1 MHAAKRKKLEAA
13 GWKAG
18 STAEFLELSPE
29 EAALIDIKLSLS
41 RHLRELREKR
51 HMSQA
56 AVAKAIGSSQSRVA
70 KAEAGDS
77 SVSLDLIVKSLVA
90 VGASGKDMARVIA
103 PTVVTKKAPAKKKVA
118 AKKKTSPKTV
128 AKRKA
133 AAHRV
138 VAG

>member
-18 STAEFLELSPE
+18 SVAEFLELSPE

-41 RHLRELREKR
+41 KCLRELREKH

-77 SVSLDLIVKSLVA
+77 SVTLDLIVKSLVA
-90 VGASGKDMARVIA
+90 VGASGKDMARAIA

-118 AKKKTSPKTV
+118 VKKRVSPKTV
-128 AKRKA
+128 DKRKA
-133 AAHRV
+133 PGHRV
-138 VAG
+138 VAA

>member
-18 STAEFLELSPE
+18 SAAEFLELSPE

-41 RHLRELREKR
+41 RHLRKLREKQ

-70 KAEAGDS
+70 KVEAGDP
-77 SVSLDLIVKSLVA
+77 SVTLDLIVKSLVA
-90 VGASGKDMARVIA
+90 VGASSKDMARAIA
-103 PTVVTKKAPAKKKVA
+103 STVVTKKAPAKKKVA
-118 AKKKTSPKTV
+118 EKKVVSPQTA

-133 AAHRV
+133 AARGA
-138 VAG
+138 VAA